1 MAEVLAWY
9 VAGPLFGLVV
19 VAMYLVGNRRLGVSG
34 SYLHAAFAFRG
45 RAHERWRLHFVV
57 GLAAGAVLAA
67 ASRGAL
73 VLSMDYGRLGE
84 LLPRS
89 ALGPLLLVGGL
100 LIGYGARWA
109 GGCTSGNGLAG
120 CSSRS
125 AGSLT
130 ATAAFFGTAVAVTW
144 ILHLA
149 TGGLL

>member
-1 MAEVLAWY
+1 MSEVLVWY
-9 VAGPLFGLVV
+9 IAGPLFGLTV

-34 SYLHAAFAFRG
+34 SYLHLAFALG
-45 RAHERWRLHFVV
+45 RQPFEGWRLSFLA
-57 GLAAGAVLAA
+57 GLVAGATFAA
-67 ASRGAL
+67 AAKGGL

-84 LLPRS
+84 VLPSGLLP
-89 ALGPLLLVGGL
+89 PVLLLGGL

-125 AGSLT
+125 SGSIA
-130 ATAAFFGTAVAVTW
+130 ATIAFFGTAVAVSW
-144 ILHLA
+144 LLHLT